1 MNYGFRLQYHLQAT
15 SPVSR
20 PLSPETYR
28 KTHTLSAKGALQPF
42 PYLLMD
48 FQLPFEA
55 VGDATEKLLVLEKNT
70 RTDAFSSKRK
80 KDCVN
85 VVKVGILLEPIG
97 SKVCGGLEN
106 SFRSNK
112 KKKKLETSMGTE

>member
-1 MNYGFRLQYHLQAT
+1 MNYDFRLQYHLRAT

-42 PYLLMD
+42 PCLLMD

-55 VGDATEKLLVLEKNT
+55 EGDARNWERKDSLRLLSHFP
-70 RTDAFSSKRK
+70 RRH
-80 KDCVN
+80 
-85 VVKVGILLEPIG
+85 
-97 SKVCGGLEN
+97 
-106 SFRSNK
+106 
-112 KKKKLETSMGTE
+112 